1 MPVRLLLLIAFWI
14 AALAPLAVLA
24 AWIPAGAG
32 EAAAAMPAAAGRG
45 AFVVAILAALA
56 IGGVLAHAMALPI
69 RARQREWAFV
79 LAQASHDLRTPL
91 GALLCYAEL
100 MARPDLSPPGTAR
113 REAYLGDI
121 QDCGAHMLA
130 LIEGLDAFGRAEA
143 GAGALAEEVFAT
155 QELLGAAAL
164 LVAPQAER
172 RGIAVVVDPGG
183 VGTMLR
189 GDRHAL
195 RRALGNLLANAVA
208 YTHAGDR
215 VVLSVGRDPDGS
227 VELVVADHGPGI
239 PQAELAQ
246 IAEPFR
252 RGGAEVARGSQ
263 GSGLGLAIVSAI
275 AKAHGGALRLASA
288 PGEGVRAAI
297 VLPRARMSAGL

>member
-1 MPVRLLLLIAFWI
+1 MPVRLLLLLAFWI

-24 AWIPAGAG
+24 AWIPAEAG
-32 EAAAAMPAAAGRG
+32 EAAAAVPVAAGRG

-56 IGGVLAHAMALPI
+56 IGGVLAHATALPLL
-69 RARQREWAFV
+69 ARQRAWAFV

-100 MARPDLSPPGTAR
+100 MAKPDLSPPGAAR
-113 REAYLGDI
+113 RKAYLGDI

-155 QELLGAAAL
+155 QDLLDAAAL
-164 LVAPQAER
+164 LVAPQAKR
-172 RGIAVVVDPGG
+172 RDIAVVVDPGG
-183 VGTMLR
+183 AGMRLR

-195 RRALGNLLANAVA
+195 RRALVNLLANAVA

-215 VVLSVGRDPDGS
+215 IVLSAGRDADGRA
-227 VELVVADHGPGI
+227 ELVVADHGPGI
-239 PQAELAQ
+239 ARAELAR
-246 IAEPFR
+246 IVEPFR
-252 RGGAEVARGSQ
+252 RGGAEVARGSP

-288 PGEGVRAAI
+288 PGQGVRAAI
-297 VLPRARMSAGL
+297 VLPRARISAGL